1 MRPVSMKSTSILIA
15 VCASLLAGPAF
26 ADGEKEKVTNV
37 MAGDGFQYAIQHIA
51 ERGGFFA
58 EEGLDVQSVDAGSG
72 ARQAAALM
80 GGSADFGGF
89 GMVQA
94 IKADAM
100 GGSLVAV
107 SSMLDS
113 YDQQIVLSNAAVEK
127 SGITDG
133 MSIEEKV
140 KRLHGL
146 RIAITSP
153 GSTTDIIVRSMLKQ
167 RGLDADQ
174 ELQILP
180 MGGGTNMLAAM
191 QKGSTDA
198 FIWAAPQ
205 AQMAVGQN
213 VGKIIVNPL
222 NGDVPEMVGVHYLVL
237 VTSRDTL
244 EKKPKVIL
252 AAVRALTRAMKFVHE
267 QPEKA
272 HDLLRQQFPDV
283 DQKVFDAAWSGYLK
297 AIPTTPVID
306 QDQYEK
312 TVEWLNITSEPPAN
326 APYETVVAD
335 GPARQAAQELLAN

>member
-1 MRPVSMKSTSILIA
+1 MRRTSIIGTILT
-15 VCASLLAGPAF
+15 CALWAILPTEPAH
-26 ADGEKEKVTNV
+26 ADPVKVVNV

-51 ERGGFFA
+51 EKGGFFSD
-58 EEGLDVQSVDAGSG
+58 EGLDVQSVDAGSG

-100 GGSLVAV
+100 GGNLVAV

-113 YDQQIVLSNAAVEK
+113 YDQQIVLSNAAVAK
-127 SGITDG
+127 SGITED
-133 MSIEEKV
+133 MSLEEKL

-180 MGGGTNMLAAM
+180 MGGGSNMLAAM

-205 AQMAVGQN
+205 AQMAVGQGM
-213 VGKIIVNPL
+213 GKIIINPL

-244 EKKPKVIL
+244 EKKPQVIL
-252 AAVRALTRAMKFVHE
+252 AAVRALTKAMKFVHE
-267 QPEKA
+267 QPAKA
-272 HDLLRQQFPDV
+272 RDLLRQQFPDV
-283 DQKVFDAAWSGYLK
+283 DQKVFDAAWAGYLR

-306 QDQYEK
+306 QDQYK
-312 TVEWLNITSEPPAN
+312 RTIDWLNITAQPPAD
-326 APYETVVAD
+326 APYATVVVD
-335 GPARQAAQELLAN
+335 GPARQAAKELLAP